1 LSIVNSQFMYKTLP
15 KKRYQKT
22 LSILK
27 QYAPQGSTI
36 LDIGVENPFSTI
48 MKEEG
53 YTVLN
58 TTGQDLDFETNT
70 LQNFQADFTT
80 ALEILEHLVNPL
92 AVLQNI
98 PTDKILITVPL
109 RLWFAKAYRNTAD
122 PRDCHYHEFEDWQ
135 LDMLVEK
142 AGFRIVYREKWTHPV
157 KKLGLR
163 PLLRYFTN
171 RYYAVVAERI
181 NKLEN

>member
-1 LSIVNSQFMYKTLP
+1 MYKTLP

-27 QYAPQGSTI
+27 RYAPQGSTI

-58 TTGQDLDFETNT
+58 TTGQDLDFEANT
-70 LQNFQADFTT
+70 LQDFQADFTT

-92 AVLQNI
+92 AVLQNV
-98 PTDKILITVPL
+98 PTNKILITVPL